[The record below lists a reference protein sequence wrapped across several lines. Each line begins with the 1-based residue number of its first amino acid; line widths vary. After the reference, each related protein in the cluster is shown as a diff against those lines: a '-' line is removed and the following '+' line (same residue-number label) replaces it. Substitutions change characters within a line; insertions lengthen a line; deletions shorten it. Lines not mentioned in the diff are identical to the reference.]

1 MTDRYLQPKSQ
12 GVPVADPVVFGLNDG
27 YDARSADDMSTRIR
41 NAVSTTN
48 EHLANEAHNVHEQ
61 WRNEGAVAAAR
72 HAATTTFGRATSVAA
87 SVIPETAVLSSAL
100 ELASVAT
107 SRASVLAK
115 PYIEKVLEHPSVER
129 IVGSV
134 REATVGAGTMVVTRT
149 KLVAEHLDAT
159 AEVTRGKFVALWSR
173 SPEVDAAE
181 KAEAEAW
188 RQVLSGDGWALNN
201 SSPGSNPIPKCSP
214 SGGVGQ
220 ELVVPARTAAT
231 SSFVVPAGALLQWRF
246 RVAAQDLGFALR
258 VRMQGDG
265 GATEVDVFSVQRYA
279 SGVTVQGAWSPTVD
293 SQLIMVW
300 DNTYSYLREKMVAF
314 QTAVH
319 RPEDTKES

>member
-1 MTDRYLQPKSQ
+1 
-12 GVPVADPVVFGLNDG
+12 VADPVVFGLGDG
-27 YDARSADDMSTRIR
+27 YDADSTSDKTVSTRIR
-41 NAVSTTN
+41 DAVATTN
-48 EHLANEAHNVHEQ
+48 EHLANEAHSVREQ
-61 WRNEGAVAAAR
+61 WRNEGTVAAAR

-87 SVIPETAVLSSAL
+87 SVIPETAVFSSAL
-100 ELASVAT
+100 ELASVTT

-115 PYIEKVLEHPSVER
+115 PYVENVLEHPSVER

-134 REATVGAGTMVVTRT
+134 REATVGAGTMVVTKT

-159 AEVTRGKFVALWSR
+159 AEVTRGKLHAILGR
-173 SPEVDAAE
+173 SPETEAAE
-181 KAEAEAW
+181 AVENEAW
-188 RQVLSGDGWALNN
+188 RQVLSGDGWVLNN
-201 SSPGSNPIPKCSP
+201 GNSSSDSNAAPKSTT
-214 SGGVGQ
+214 SGGMGQ

-265 GATEVDVFSVQRYA
+265 GATEVDVFGVQRYM
-279 SGVTVQGAWSPTVD
+279 SGMTVQGAWSPTTD

-300 DNTYSYLREKMVAF
+300 DNSYSYLREKKVAF

-319 RPEDTKES
+319 RSEVSKESP